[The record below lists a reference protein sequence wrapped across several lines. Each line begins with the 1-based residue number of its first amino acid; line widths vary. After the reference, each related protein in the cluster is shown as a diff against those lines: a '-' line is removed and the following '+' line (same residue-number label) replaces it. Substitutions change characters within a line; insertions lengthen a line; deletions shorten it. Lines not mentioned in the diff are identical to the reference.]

1 MIHRRTLM
9 GTGFGTGLFAWAYA
23 PRLSSAAGGR
33 DPRLIVVILRGA
45 MDGLSAAAPV
55 GDPDYAGLREG
66 IALTRDNGLPLDG
79 FFTLHPAMPN
89 VARLYKA
96 GQATIVHATA
106 TGYRDRSHFDGQDV
120 LESGQPGPGMIA
132 DGWLNRA
139 LAALPR
145 GARVVPPSGLGVGV
159 STPLILRG
167 RAPVLGWAP
176 QSIAKAEDDLA
187 ARVLALYR
195 HRDPGLAD
203 ALALGLTT
211 DSMARRTSTAGEDMR
226 PRGSDTPEGMRRAA
240 LGAARLLAQPDGPR
254 LAALAFDGWDTH
266 ANEGGAT
273 GRLAQLLGGLDQA
286 FAAFETGLGAAW
298 RDTAVLVMTEFGR
311 TARVNGTT
319 GTDHGTA
326 TVAFLAGGAVR
337 GGRVL
342 ADWPGLRT
350 TQLLDARDLRPTTDL
365 RAVCKGVLADLLGLS
380 ASTLGNMIF
389 PATADLPPMRGL
401 IV

>member
-1 MIHRRTLM
+1 M
-9 GTGFGTGLFAWAYA
+9 
-23 PRLSSAAGGR
+23 
-33 DPRLIVVILRGA
+33 
-45 MDGLSAAAPV
+45 
-55 GDPDYAGLREG
+55 
-66 IALTRDNGLPLDG
+66 
-79 FFTLHPAMPN
+79 
-89 VARLYKA
+89 
-96 GQATIVHATA
+96 
-106 TGYRDRSHFDGQDV
+106 
-120 LESGQPGPGMIA
+120 
-132 DGWLNRA
+132 
-139 LAALPR
+139 
-145 GARVVPPSGLGVGV
+145 
-159 STPLILRG
+159 
-167 RAPVLGWAP
+167 LGWAP

-203 ALALGLTT
+203 ALARGLTT

-240 LGAARLLAQPDGPR
+240 LGAARLLAPPDGPR
-254 LAALAFDGWDTH
+254 LAALAVDGWDTH